1 MFSKGVTFC
10 YSLFFYLKAVKSML
24 EVVKNYLRID
34 SDLTD
39 DDAILTQLIEAA
51 KRYISRSMGKKYIE
65 GDPLMQT
72 LTCLLVSHW
81 HTNRNAMN
89 GKSNATEYPH
99 SITAMMQHVE
109 ISPAYEDD
117 KA

>member
-1 MFSKGVTFC
+1 MRHIEKELTI
-10 YSLFFYLKAVKSML
+10 
-24 EVVKNYLRID
+24 VKNYLRID

-51 KRYISRSMGKKYIE
+51 KRYISRSTGKKYIE
-65 GDPLMQT
+65 GDPLMIT
-72 LTCLLVSHW
+72 LVCLLVSHW

-99 SITAMMQHVE
+99 SITAMMQHIE

>member
-1 MFSKGVTFC
+1 M
-10 YSLFFYLKAVKSML
+10 LEAVKS
-24 EVVKNYLRID
+24 YLRID

-51 KRYISRSMGKKYIE
+51 KRYIARSTGKKYVAD
-65 GDPLMQT
+65 DPLMTT
-72 LTCLLVSHW
+72 LVCLLVSHW

-89 GKSNATEYPH
+89 GKSNSAEYPH
-99 SITAMMQHVE
+99 SITALLQHIE